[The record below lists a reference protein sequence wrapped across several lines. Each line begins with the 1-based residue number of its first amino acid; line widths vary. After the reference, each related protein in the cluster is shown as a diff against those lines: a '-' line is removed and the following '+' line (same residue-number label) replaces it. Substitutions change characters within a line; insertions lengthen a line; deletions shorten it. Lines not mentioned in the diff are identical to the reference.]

1 MRPHEALPQD
11 WNLYYN
17 NTYMLH
23 KDIGPVFV
31 RVGHGGLHV
40 KKADRPNDEWQI
52 VEPESLSVWFP
63 RTGAF
68 NTSKNA
74 LYIARRAARS
84 MRKSMSLGDLYYVKH
99 GERVQQHILAK
110 YLTNVRPSY
119 TPGQKAIELL
129 MDPTCD
135 VRGRAISREYMLL
148 SNKRSALRGNTGPR
162 TYQLDNGDIVH
173 ELLDEEDEDEYN
185 EGNPIG
191 KRPVKKVP
199 KPPEPP
205 KIRITA
211 YFKGHQ
217 IGTLDDNGVVV
228 LNNPA
233 GPLARRIVRDL
244 SKEGVQCDSLIQ

>member
-31 RVGHGGLHV
+31 RAGQGGLHV
-40 KKADRPNDEWQI
+40 KKAERPNDEWTI
-52 VEPESLSVWFP
+52 VEPDTLSVWFP

-110 YLTNVRPSY
+110 YLTKVRPSY

-129 MDPTCD
+129 MDPECD

-148 SNKRSALRGNTGPR
+148 SNKRSALRGQAGGR
-162 TYQLDNGDIVH
+162 RYQLNNGDIIE
-173 ELLDEEDEDEYN
+173 ELLNEDDPDEFPPDEFPE
-185 EGNPIG
+185 PS
-191 KRPVKKVP
+191 KKAK
-199 KPPEPP
+199 KPPPPP

-217 IGTLDDNGVVV
+217 IGTLDYNGVLV